1 VKAEADE
8 VDAAAEKK
16 AAFKAK
22 MKAHYKN
29 TFNAA

>member
-1 VKAEADE
+1 
-8 VDAAAEKK
+8 VDAEAEKK